1 MEIDPRTLS
10 EKLAGK
16 NPPLVVDVR
25 EARELQ
31 AEGMI
36 EGALHIPMNEIP
48 GRLAEIPED
57 REVVMVCHLG
67 MRSLQVAAWLKQ
79 SPVGVN
85 AVSMR
90 GGMDAWKAAGLPVVM
105 TTGR

>member
-1 MEIDPRTLS
+1 MEIDPKTLS

-16 NPPLVVDVR
+16 TPPLVVDVR
-25 EARELQ
+25 EPRELQ

-48 GRLAEIPED
+48 GRLAELPED
-57 REVVMVCHLG
+57 REIVTVCHRG
-67 MRSLQVAAWLKQ
+67 MRSLQVAMWLKQ
-79 SPVGVN
+79 LGRN

-90 GGMDAWKAAGLPVVM
+90 GGMDGWKANRLPVA
-105 TTGR
+105 TAR

>member
-10 EKLAGK
+10 EKLAAK

-25 EARELQ
+25 EAAELQ

-57 REVVMVCHLG
+57 REVVMVCHRG

-79 SPVGVN
+79 MGRN

-90 GGMDAWKAAGLPVVM
+90 GGMDGWKASRLPVV
-105 TTGR
+105 TGR

>member
-1 MEIDPRTLS
+1 MEIDPKTLS

-16 NPPLVVDVR
+16 NPPLVIDVR
-25 EARELQ
+25 EPPELQ

-57 REVVMVCHLG
+57 REVVAVCHRG
-67 MRSLQVAAWLKQ
+67 MRSLQVAMWMKQ
-79 SPVGVN
+79 LGRN

-90 GGMDAWKAAGLPVVM
+90 GGMDGWKASRLPTVTV
-105 TTGR
+105 R